1 MDSRLLIVFQMDV
14 LLKSFFPHISS
25 YQRYIILEGYRD
37 LTYNPLTY
45 FDFGEICY
53 PITFVPLFCFAGP
66 KNQSSKSQ
74 FSLEDLCS
82 KKPFSH
88 QVI

>member
-1 MDSRLLIVFQMDV
+1 MDV
-14 LLKSFFPHISS
+14 ILKSFFLHISR
-25 YQRYIILEGYRD
+25 YQRCIIIKGYRD

-53 PITFVPLFCFAGP
+53 PITFVPLFFVAGP

-74 FSLEDLCS
+74 FLLEDLCS